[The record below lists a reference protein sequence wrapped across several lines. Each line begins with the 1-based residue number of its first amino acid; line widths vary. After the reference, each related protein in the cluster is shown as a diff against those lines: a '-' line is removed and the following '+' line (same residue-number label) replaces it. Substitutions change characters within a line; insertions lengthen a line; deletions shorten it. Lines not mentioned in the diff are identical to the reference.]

1 MILKVGILL
10 FTLLFSIFAN
20 SQEENKNADFN
31 QYSSSIFD
39 SEANSL
45 FLVSN
50 LSENINPTQLDK
62 NTTILI
68 KQIGDYNL
76 INASVNSEKTNL
88 TITQNGINN
97 LVDFD
102 KNATEINQKIS
113 QLGDNNTVSDITYY
127 TAYKVEMDII
137 QKGTNQ
143 NVQNIGTNSISK
155 DMKIVQ
161 TGNGTS
167 IIIINQ

>member
-1 MILKVGILL
+1 MISKIGILL
-10 FTLLFSIFAN
+10 FALLFSALAN
-20 SQEENKNADFN
+20 SQEENKNTDFD

-50 LSENINPTQLDK
+50 LSESINPTQLDK

-102 KNATEINQKIS
+102 KNAAEINQKIS
-113 QLGDNNTVSDITYY
+113 QLGDNNTISDITYY
-127 TAYKVEMDII
+127 TAYKVEMDIT

-143 NVQNIGTNSISK
+143 SVQNIGTNSISK
-155 DMKIVQ
+155 DMKIAQ